1 MEEDLWP
8 EASLIFEL
16 LEGDEP
22 LAPGALVA
30 LEEGLGAPQARLR
43 ARGPCLAP
51 WFGLWESLPTPSLCL
66 REPGPRAG
74 GSDPSLPL
82 RLGRLRP
89 PRRPRPW
96 PRPRPWYWPLEL
108 GRPWPMN
115 RHRRT
120 PRPPHRRP
128 RSPLRRLSLRIAL
141 RAAISPRPLR
151 PWGFPQLPRCFS
163 GPLPPQCRRLGW
175 PPRAPWRRPRGR
187 VLDALVRAPGWPFGA
202 GPGVSEQAPWRL
214 AIA

>member
-30 LEEGLGAPQARLR
+30 LEEGLGGAPGAPEAQGPLPRTVVRALGELTDALAVPSSRALGQAALTLRCLCAWADCALEAPEALASAAALVLAPR
-43 ARGPCLAP
+43 ARQALAHEP
-51 WFGLWESLPTPSLCL
+51 PS
-66 REPGPRAG
+66 AD
-74 GSDPSLPL
+74 SPS
-82 RLGRLRP
+82 
-89 PRRPRPW
+89 
-96 PRPRPWYWPLEL
+96 
-108 GRPWPMN
+108 
-115 RHRRT
+115 
-120 PRPPHRRP
+120 PHRRP

-163 GPLPPQCRRLGW
+163 RPLPPQCRRLGW

-187 VLDALVRAPGWPFGA
+187 VLDALARAPGWPFGA